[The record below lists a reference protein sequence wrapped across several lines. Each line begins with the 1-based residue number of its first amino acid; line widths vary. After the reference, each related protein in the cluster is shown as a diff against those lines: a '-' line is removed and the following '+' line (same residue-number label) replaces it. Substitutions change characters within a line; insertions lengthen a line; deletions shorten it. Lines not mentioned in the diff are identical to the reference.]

1 MDILGLNPVGMPP
14 NIASPDNPVIREIQR
29 RLTMIRGGQNFSDP
43 GTKLGLVVEGGGMR
57 GVTSGGS
64 LIAMEQLGLTSAFD
78 EVYGESAGAINACY
92 FLASQAAFGGRIYLE
107 DLASLSFFNPVR
119 VNRILDMDFLID
131 HVMRR
136 VKPLAVDKVMESRSK
151 LFVSITNVDE
161 GTARVVDVKEEKPPL
176 LRLLK
181 ATAAVIP
188 LYNKSV
194 MLDGFPYADGG
205 ITDPIPV
212 IDAIN
217 NGCTHILV
225 LLTRPHGFRLQE
237 FDGMERMVL
246 KVLLRRWNRKFVDA
260 FFNIRYR
267 RYNEARDIAFGDVP
281 AAPGVNLAVL
291 CPTSGAPAVA
301 RTTISRSRLTAAME
315 HSIGRTL
322 QLLGPT
328 ATAGA

>member
-1 MDILGLNPVGMPP
+1 MDIPGPNRVGMAP
-14 NIASPDNPVIREIQR
+14 NVADPDNPVIREIQR
-29 RLTMIRGGQNFSDP
+29 RLTMIRRGQDLSDL

-57 GVTSGGS
+57 GGISGGS

-92 FLASQAAFGGRIYLE
+92 FLASQAAFGERIYLE
-107 DLASLSFFNPVR
+107 DLTSLRFFNPVR
-119 VNRILDMDFLID
+119 VNKILDMDFLID
-131 HVMRR
+131 HVMTR
-136 VKPLAVDKVMESRSK
+136 VKPLAVDKVMGSRSK
-151 LFVSITNVDE
+151 LFVPITNVNE
-161 GTARVVDVKEEKPPL
+161 GTARLMDVHEEKPPL

-188 LYNKSV
+188 LYNQSV
-194 MLDGFPYADGG
+194 MLDGIPYADGG

-225 LLTRPHGFRLQE
+225 LLTRPYGFRLQE
-237 FDGMERMVL
+237 FDGVERIVL
-246 KVLLRRWNRKFVDA
+246 KVLLRRWNRRFVDA

-267 RYNEARDIAFGDVP
+267 RYNEARDIAFGDVS
-281 AAPGVNLAVL
+281 AASGVNLAVL
-291 CPTSGAPAVA
+291 CPTSDAPAVA
-301 RTTISRSRLTAAME
+301 RTTTSRRRLTAAME

-322 QLLGPT
+322 QLLGP
-328 ATAGA
+328 ASRGVI

>member
-1 MDILGLNPVGMPP
+1 MNVHRPDRVGKPP

-29 RLTMIRGGQNFSDP
+29 RLLMIRRGKHLFDL

-57 GVTSGGS
+57 GVISGGS

-78 EVYGESAGAINACY
+78 EVYAESAGAINACY
-92 FLASQAAFGGRIYLE
+92 FLASQAAFGESIYLE
-107 DLASLSFFNPVR
+107 DLASLRFFNPVR
-119 VNRILDMDFLID
+119 VNRALDMDFLID
-131 HVMRR
+131 HVMTR

-151 LFVSITNVDE
+151 LFVSITNVEE
-161 GTARVVDVKEEKPPL
+161 GTARVVDVKEERPPL
-176 LRLLK
+176 LTLLK

-188 LYNKSV
+188 LYNQSV
-194 MLDGFPYADGG
+194 MLNGIPYADGG

-212 IDAIN
+212 LGAID

-225 LLTRPHGFRLQE
+225 LLTRPHGFRLQKFE
-237 FDGMERMVL
+237 GAGRMLL
-246 KVLLRRWNRKFVDA
+246 KVLLRRWNRRFVDA
-260 FFNIRYR
+260 FFSTRYR

-291 CPTSGAPAVA
+291 CPASGAPAVD
-301 RTTISRSRLTAAME
+301 RTTISHKRLAAAME
-315 HSIGRTL
+315 HSIKRTL

-328 ATAGA
+328 ATAGS

>member
-1 MDILGLNPVGMPP
+1 MDIAGPNRVGMAL
-14 NIASPDNPVIREIQR
+14 NVASPDNPVIREIQR
-29 RLTMIRGGQNFSDP
+29 RLTLIRRGQDLSDL

-57 GVTSGGS
+57 GVTSAGT
-64 LIAMEQLGLTSAFD
+64 LVAMEQLGLSSAFD

-92 FLASQAAFGGRIYLE
+92 FLALQAAFGGRIYLE
-107 DLASLSFFNPVR
+107 DLTSLSFFNPVR
-119 VNRILDMDFLID
+119 VNKILDMDFLVD
-131 HVMRR
+131 HVMTR

-151 LFVSITNVDE
+151 LFISITNMDE
-161 GTARVVDVKEEKPPL
+161 GTARVVNVKEERPPL

-212 IDAIN
+212 TDAMN

-225 LLTRPHGFRLQE
+225 LLTRPYGFKLEE
-237 FDGMERMVL
+237 FDGVERMVL
-246 KVLLRRWNRKFVDA
+246 KVLLRRWNRRFVDA

-281 AAPGVNLAVL
+281 AARGVNLAVL
-291 CPTSGAPAVA
+291 CPTPGMPAVA
-301 RTTISRSRLTAAME
+301 RTTISRRRLTVAME
-315 HSIGRTL
+315 HSIGGTL
-322 QLLGPT
+322 RLLGPV
-328 ATAGA
+328 